1 MTPQEKEIQEL
12 RRKVRLLQRKN
23 QELEHMHQ
31 LDMSE
36 IMYQR
41 RQIDFLMETGENG
54 GRQWLN
60 TSTARR
66 Q

>member
-41 RQIDFLMETGENG
+41 RQIDFLMETGKMEVIDG
-54 GRQWLN
+54 
-60 TSTARR
+60 
-66 Q
+66 